1 MTELARRDGR
11 KPERVAAP
19 LRQQVVVLISEAIAA
34 GDYRPGER
42 LIERDLCDRFEVSRT
57 VIREALRHLE
67 AQGLISIV
75 PNRGPEVATVSAAEA
90 ADLYEVRAA
99 LEELAAECFVKR
111 ATLVEKRRLT
121 AAVDHLERQT
131 KTGDMRAVLR
141 AKDKFYDL
149 LFEGAHNAIITS
161 MLRTLHARIRV
172 LRSLSLS
179 APGRG
184 QQTTS
189 ELRALASAISD
200 GDGALAARL
209 AVEHVRSAADVALR
223 QLAGRTADTAGKD
236 TAGKEAGAARVL
248 HSAE

>member
-1 MTELARRDGR
+1 MTQLERRDGR

-34 GDYRPGER
+34 GDFRPGER

-90 ADLYEVRAA
+90 AELYEVRGA
-99 LEELAAECFVKR
+99 LEELATECFVKR
-111 ATLVEKRRLT
+111 ATLAEKRRLT
-121 AAVDHLERQT
+121 AAVDHLEEQT
-131 KTGDMRAVLR
+131 QTGDMRALLR
-141 AKDKFYDL
+141 AKDEFYDL
-149 LFEGAHNAIITS
+149 LLEGAHNTIITS
-161 MLRTLHARIRV
+161 MLRILHARIRV

-184 QQTTS
+184 QQTTG
-189 ELRALASAISD
+189 ELRALVNAIND
-200 GDGALAARL
+200 GDSALAARL
-209 AVEHVRSAADVALR
+209 AVEHVQNAAAIALQR
-223 QLAGRTADTAGKD
+223 LAERTAGSADAPESTDRTAGV
-236 TAGKEAGAARVL
+236 A
-248 HSAE
+248 